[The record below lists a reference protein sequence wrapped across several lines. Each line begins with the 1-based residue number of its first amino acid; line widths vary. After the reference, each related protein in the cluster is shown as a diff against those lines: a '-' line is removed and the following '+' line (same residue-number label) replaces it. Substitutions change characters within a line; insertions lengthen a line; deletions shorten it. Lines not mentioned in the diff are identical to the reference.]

1 MTNVQA
7 DTGKQSESPVRNLR
21 EQYIASG
28 TVQRISV
35 RPERDG
41 EVTFLDEVQATRD
54 AGLIGDHFS
63 GKAGADRQVTLIQ
76 QEHLTVVAGLLGRD
90 DVDPALTRRN
100 LVVSGINLQSLK
112 NAEFAIGSA
121 VFRGTGSCPPCSKM
135 ERNLGPGGFNAMR
148 GHGGITACVV
158 KDGTVRIGDEV
169 QFLRLAATS
178 SSESDTD

>member
-1 MTNVQA
+1 MTDVQKS
-7 DTGKQSESPVRNLR
+7 TKSQSASPVRNLR
-21 EQYIASG
+21 EQYTTSG
-28 TVQRISV
+28 IIQRISV

-54 AGLIGDHFS
+54 AGLVGDHFS

-76 QEHLTVVAGLLGRD
+76 QEHLSVVAGLLGRA

-112 NAEFAIGSA
+112 NTEFAIGTA
-121 VFRGTGSCPPCSKM
+121 IFRGTGSCPPCSKM

-158 KDGTVRIGDEV
+158 EDGTIRVGDEV
-169 QFLRLAATS
+169 RFLRLAAAS
-178 SSESDTD
+178 SSENDSD